1 MSLTRKNTDLVS
13 VGKGIVDVMGS
24 IDSMSEKQAI
34 HSAKHILT
42 LLKALH
48 RHKEFAPYV
57 STYLDAFS
65 SSLDTK
71 NTFKKLV
78 KKTLGDHSEKSVG
91 LLTGGVRSGSRSP
104 SPVRTDGVML
114 PVPEEEE
121 RILDLDIRRRSRQR
135 GQEDGLDILA
145 TYASQRLG
153 GITQSLANVERERQR
168 GETERYAMELRYRSS
183 SSRMSFIQDT
193 TMSSLFGSLTGIG
206 IHNTLGSLRIVS
218 RLLEKGVITLGKTV
232 GTTMD
237 AGEWVSS
244 SFWKL
249 GSYVGLTE
257 EPIPRNPESNAERL
271 AREFGQDLDVSLKD
285 GRFGISIILG
295 LLVAMLCFF
304 MMRIMRARLSAGPF
318 HYRGAGKTRKHHG
331 RGRGRVSR
339 HRGRRHRGRRVSKKQ
354 RHTRKRSTR
363 KR

>member
-1 MSLTRKNTDLVS
+1 MSLTRKKTNLVY
-13 VGKGIVDVMGS
+13 VGKGIVDVMES

-34 HSAKHILT
+34 HSAKHVLT

-114 PVPEEEE
+114 PVPEEE
-121 RILDLDIRRRSRQR
+121 RILDLDIRRRTRHH
-135 GQEDGLDILA
+135 GQENGLDILA
-145 TYASQRLG
+145 TYASERLG
-153 GITQSLANVERERQR
+153 GITHSLANVERERQR
-168 GETERYAMELRYRSS
+168 GQTERYAMELQYRNS
-183 SSRMSFIQDT
+183 SSRMTFIQDT

-232 GTTMD
+232 GTTID

-271 AREFGQDLDVSLKD
+271 AREFGQDLDVSLED

-318 HYRGAGKTRKHHG
+318 HYRGAGKTRKRRHRVG
-331 RGRGRVSR
+331 GRGRVSR
-339 HRGRRHRGRRVSKKQ
+339 HRGRRRGRVSKKQ